1 MHIWFSTVKIKPKLS
16 SLTADRDMTDKT
28 NHNTVPKMQLTINY
42 MQGKLFHIL
51 NQHLYNKLLE

>member
-28 NHNTVPKMQLTINY
+28 NRNTVPKMQLTI
-42 MQGKLFHIL
+42 
-51 NQHLYNKLLE
+51 